1 MMFDEPVLL
10 QLGWWYVAW
19 ARVSGPS
26 SDCGSHGQATITTD
40 DGVVFQF
47 KSSKKSNNG
56 TDVNAGQIPQLLY
69 RLPSNDGNASK
80 GKQQTSEPVHILKRS
95 FARTVSVECFESLLS
110 ILHWS
115 WTTLVLGVEELRGL
129 KGFQYTATLLDLE
142 RLRFVGTCC
151 LRLLR
156 VYICEIFPIAASTK
170 AVVEE
175 SSKLAE
181 CVGKTRSLL
190 KKILSEGMDNC
201 LTKLDND
208 PQGYLSQPLTLL
220 EAVLQECHNTFTACF
235 HSFYPTPA
243 LQWAC
248 LCDLLNCLDQDIAE
262 ANFRTS
268 SSRLLAAVMSA
279 LCNTSV
285 KLTSILPIAY
295 DGEVLL
301 RSLVKQ
307 VSTENDSALAH
318 RFPLLVAHMEKLSHT
333 EENLMGMTSFREVLE
348 KMLVIV
354 VLPVR
359 KSLRREVE
367 LFSPHLVSYILNI

>member
-10 QLGWWYVAW
+10 QLGWWYMAW
-19 ARVSGPS
+19 ARVS
-26 SDCGSHGQATITTD
+26 
-40 DGVVFQF
+40 
-47 KSSKKSNNG
+47 
-56 TDVNAGQIPQLLY
+56 
-69 RLPSNDGNASK
+69 LPSNDGNTAK
-80 GKQQTSEPVHILKRS
+80 GKQQSSEPVHILKRS
-95 FARTVSVECFESLLS
+95 FSHTVSVECLETLLS
-110 ILHWS
+110 ILHSS

-142 RLRFVGTCC
+142 QLCFVGTCC

-156 VYICEIFPIAASTK
+156 VYICEIFPNSANSK
-170 AVVEE
+170 AVVDE

-190 KKILSEGMDNC
+190 KKILLEVMDNC
-201 LTKLDND
+201 LAKLDND

-220 EAVLQECHNTFTACF
+220 EAVLRECHNTFTACF
-235 HSFYPTPA
+235 HSFYPTPT

-248 LCDLLNCLDQDIAE
+248 LCDLLNCLDQDIQE
-262 ANFRTS
+262 ANFRKS

-279 LCNTSV
+279 LCNSSA
-285 KLTSILPIAY
+285 KLTCILPIAY

-301 RSLVKQ
+301 HSLVKQ
-307 VSTENDSALAH
+307 VRTENDSALAH

-333 EENLMGMTSFREVLE
+333 EENLIGMTTNFREVLE

-359 KSLRREVE
+359 KSLRKEVE
-367 LFSPHLVSYILNI
+367 LFSPHLVSNTCGLLASIVSELTASALGSERFTY